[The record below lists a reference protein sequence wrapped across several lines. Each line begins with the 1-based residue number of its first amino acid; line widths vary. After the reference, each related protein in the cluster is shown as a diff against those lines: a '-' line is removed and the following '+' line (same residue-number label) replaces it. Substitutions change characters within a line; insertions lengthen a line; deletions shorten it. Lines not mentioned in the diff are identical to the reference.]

1 MVNAFSFACSAC
13 GKCCNSPPAM
23 TLAELFRHRERFIGC
38 IAIGRVP
45 RRRTGE
51 RLRVGH
57 RESVLDEA
65 DIAAFDAMANT
76 LLHRAGDTF
85 SITAQ
90 GYDYPSLAR
99 CPALEDDGRCAI
111 HLHGKP
117 LTCEVVPLDPLVPDT
132 LQHLVLAGRNQ
143 SAVYLGADCIH
154 EGTREGAALLVAQ
167 GQVVEANANDALKRR
182 RVALEKER
190 EVWGRAVF
198 QALRKELFDSPAA
211 LARIPD
217 GGFLTISLVP
227 ALLVVA
233 AASANSRRLC
243 VDYIDS
249 QLALIDRCIAQALLR
264 RRLDDRPV
272 TQELRGF
279 ANAYRHAKAVL
290 IAPASDTASDSGRPP
305 SPPCAVEAYLSGG
318 VC

>member
-23 TLAELFRHRERFIGC
+23 TLAELFRHRDRFVGC

-45 RRRTGE
+45 RKRAGE
-51 RLRVGH
+51 RLRIERH
-57 RESVLDEA
+57 ESVLDEA
-65 DIAAFDAMANT
+65 DIAAFDAIADT

-111 HLHGKP
+111 HLQGKP

-143 SAVYLGADCIH
+143 SAVYLGADCIQ
-154 EGTREGAALLVAQ
+154 EGARDGATLMVEH
-167 GQVVEANANDALKRR
+167 GRVVDASANDALKRR

-198 QALRKELFDSPAA
+198 EALRRELFDSPAA
-211 LARIPD
+211 LARIPA
-217 GGFLTISLVP
+217 GGFLTISIVP
-227 ALLVVA
+227 ALLTVA
-233 AASANSRRLC
+233 SASANCRRLC

-249 QLALIDRCIAQALLR
+249 QLALIDRCITLALVR

-290 IAPASDTASDSGRPP
+290 AAPLSDSD
-305 SPPCAVEAYLSGG
+305 SSLAPCDVEAYLSGV